1 MGRGGEN
8 MLDGT
13 TRLLEAAVTAFNPM
27 GSGSLMTMLS
37 PTLAKPGVEIW
48 ANKNFMGRPIRYDDI
63 PFQAPEPGHMQDPKS
78 TPEHW
83 KNLSK
88 SINEFMGGND
98 QRKGTVQ
105 GIFGFDPADVTGF
118 EANMSGNQM
127 RHFVMGYLGGPG
139 QIADWV
145 FGGLVKSAKGEAFET
160 DVGRIPL
167 MNRFMRGSTY
177 GASTRDDYYTIRE
190 AVKEAEAV
198 VKGAAGGG
206 SSAVTAA
213 KKENKKLLS
222 MSELIKAVDANKKK
236 FRERKL
242 EIENSKSISEEEKT
256 QRVDDLER
264 KELKLFTNA
273 VIRAQNLG
281 INI

>member
-1 MGRGGEN
+1 
-8 MLDGT
+8 
-13 TRLLEAAVTAFNPM
+13 
-27 GSGSLMTMLS
+27 MTMLS